1 VSILSQ
7 KLLSELDR
15 NGFCHDTLKSIQR
28 ACREALQKHPATL
41 DPSDHV
47 MLYVI
52 EDVCVGVIEWLVG
65 TLDVGSGADPHRHAQ
80 AERTF
85 SPQFRETVGK
95 LGEPLPCEEKMASLS
110 DLLDTLRKIQ
120 CSL

>member
-28 ACREALQKHPATL
+28 ACREALKKHPATL

-52 EDVCVGVIEWLVG
+52 EDVCVGVTEWLVG
-65 TLDVGSGADPHRHAQ
+65 KLDVGSGADPHRHDQ
-80 AERTF
+80 AEKTF

-110 DLLDTLRKIQ
+110 ALLDTLREIQ
-120 CSL
+120 CSQ

>member
-1 VSILSQ
+1 MSILSQ

-28 ACREALQKHPATL
+28 ACREALKTNPATL

-52 EDVCVGVIEWLVG
+52 EDVCSCVTQWLVG
-65 TLDVGSGADPHRHAQ
+65 KLDVGSGADPDKHDQ
-80 AERTF
+80 AGKTF
-85 SPQFRETVGK
+85 TPQFRATVGK
-95 LGEPLPCEEKMASLS
+95 LGEPIPCEEKMASLS
-110 DLLDTLRKIQ
+110 ALLDTLREIQ